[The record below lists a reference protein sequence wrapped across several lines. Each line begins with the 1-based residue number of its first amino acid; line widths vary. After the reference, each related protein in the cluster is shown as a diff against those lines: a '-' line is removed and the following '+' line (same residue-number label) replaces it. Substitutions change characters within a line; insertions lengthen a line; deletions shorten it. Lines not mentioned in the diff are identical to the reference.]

1 MELIPRVVI
10 ANVLRVPFEIPDFT
24 NLTRN
29 RQTWHARCQ
38 TMATEAE
45 MKKVI
50 ATLVTLIVVSM
61 AALPVAA
68 QTRTRC
74 ANRSTYNGRTTY
86 NTSYNR
92 DARYRDNT
100 YRQSVYQNDG
110 YYADDYYGQN
120 RSVWQ
125 EHRDKITTAGGA
137 VGGAILGG
145 LIGGKKGAVIGAIT
159 GGAGAAIYTYKIRD
173 KNRRY

>member
-1 MELIPRVVI
+1 MCPI
-10 ANVLRVPFEIPDFT
+10 VPFEIPHFT

-29 RQTWHARCQ
+29 GQAWHARCQ
-38 TMATEAE
+38 TNGTEAE

-61 AALPVAA
+61 AALPVGA
-68 QTRTRC
+68 QNRTRC
-74 ANRSTYNGRTTY
+74 ANRSTSRTTY

-92 DARYRDNT
+92 DARYQDNT

-120 RSVWQ
+120 RTVWQ

>member
-1 MELIPRVVI
+1 
-10 ANVLRVPFEIPDFT
+10 
-24 NLTRN
+24 
-29 RQTWHARCQ
+29 
-38 TMATEAE
+38 
-45 MKKVI
+45 MKRVI
-50 ATLVTLIVVSM
+50 ATLITLIVLSM

-68 QTRTRC
+68 QTRRRYTSQ
-74 ANRSTYNGRTTY
+74 STYNGRTAYSTR
-86 NTSYNR
+86 YNR
-92 DARYRDNT
+92 DASYRANT
-100 YRQSVYQNDG
+100 YRNDVYRSDRV
-110 YYADDYYGQN
+110 YADDYYGQN

-137 VGGAILGG
+137 VGGALLGG